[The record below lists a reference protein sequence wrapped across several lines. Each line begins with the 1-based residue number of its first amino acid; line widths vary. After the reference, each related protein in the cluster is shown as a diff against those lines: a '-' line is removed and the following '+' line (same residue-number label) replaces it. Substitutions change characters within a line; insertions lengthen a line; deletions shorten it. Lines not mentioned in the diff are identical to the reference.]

1 MFLIS
6 NYSSATWPPDVRRLA
21 LTYMQDPFQ
30 VCVGSLDLKVSY
42 EYYIYIVPRVYCM
55 AGNFRGVLIFVIFVV
70 DLVVTNF
77 SHPRK

>member
-42 EYYIYIVPRVYCM
+42 KYNNND
-55 AGNFRGVLIFVIFVV
+55 GTGTHIFDKINMFIFIII
-70 DLVVTNF
+70 
-77 SHPRK
+77 